1 MQLRFQNRSAASAPE
16 PSASGHPAS
25 GHQQQQHQHQQQEA
39 ARSLRALLVLDHLA
53 RAQHPPT
60 LAQLAQR
67 LDMPKTTLM
76 RLLAAMQRAGFV
88 AATPTEQGYVPGPQA
103 TSLALATLSA
113 SAFTRACRAV
123 LAQLVGT
130 LGETCNLT
138 APDGDRVVYME
149 RVETSEPLRLFF
161 AVGSHVPMHCTAS
174 GKLFLASMSR
184 LERGRVLARLPLTR
198 NTPRT
203 FTDPTKLDE
212 ELERLAARG
221 IGIDNEEFVRGMSAV
236 AVPIRDAEDRVVAAV
251 ACHAPTAR
259 VMLDDL
265 LRAVPVLQRAA
276 QSLHEVLAL
285 HRPGV

>member
-1 MQLRFQNRSAASAPE
+1 MEQNMQRRFQNRNAASDAAAE
-16 PSASGHPAS
+16 GRADDAAG
-25 GHQQQQHQHQQQEA
+25 QQEA

-76 RLLAAMQRAGFV
+76 RLLAAMQRAGYV
-88 AATPTEQGYVPGPQA
+88 AATPTENGFVPGPQA
-103 TSLALATLSA
+103 TSLALATLRA
-113 SAFTRACRAV
+113 CAFTRACRAV
-123 LAQLVGT
+123 LTKLVGT

-174 GKLFLASMSR
+174 GKLFLASMNR
-184 LERGRVLARLPLTR
+184 LERSRVLARLPLTR

-203 FTDPTKLDE
+203 LTDPARLE
-212 ELERLAARG
+212 AELER
-221 IGIDNEEFVRGMSAV
+221 
-236 AVPIRDAEDRVVAAV
+236 
-251 ACHAPTAR
+251 
-259 VMLDDL
+259 
-265 LRAVPVLQRAA
+265 Q
-276 QSLHEVLAL
+276 AL
-285 HRPGV
+285 HRIAAEIGTRVAAEGNPPWHLAAPATLLPALKKALPAAAKRKLAGTTAADLTKLPLAKLEAQFLPNGAMK

>member
-1 MQLRFQNRSAASAPE
+1 MEQNMQLRFQNRSAASGADPDGGG
-16 PSASGHPAS
+16 A
-25 GHQQQQHQHQQQEA
+25 QQEA

-88 AATPTEQGYVPGPQA
+88 AATPTENGFVPGPQA
-103 TSLALATLSA
+103 TSLALATLRA
-113 SAFTRACRAV
+113 CAFTRACRAV
-123 LAQLVGT
+123 LTKLVGA

-149 RVETSEPLRLFF
+149 RVETTEPLRLFF

-184 LERGRVLARLPLTR
+184 LERSRVLARLPLTR

-203 FTDPTKLDE
+203 LTDPARLEAELD
-212 ELERLAARG
+212 RLAARG

-236 AVPIRDAEDRVVAAV
+236 AVPVRDGEDRVVAAV

-265 LRAVPVLQRAA
+265 LRAVPVLQGAA
-276 QSLHEVLAL
+276 QSLHEVLAA
-285 HRPGV
+285 HRPGG

>member
-1 MQLRFQNRSAASAPE
+1 MEQNMDLRFQNRSAASPRTDTEAGE
-16 PSASGHPAS
+16 P
-25 GHQQQQHQHQQQEA
+25 QDA
-39 ARSLRALLVLDHLA
+39 ARSLRALLVLDYLA

-67 LDMPKTTLM
+67 LDMPKSTLM
-76 RLLAAMQRAGFV
+76 RLLASMQRAGFV
-88 AATPTEQGYVPGPQA
+88 AATPTENGYVPGPQA
-103 TSLALATLSA
+103 TALALSTLRA

-123 LAQLVGT
+123 LAQLVGK

-138 APDGDRVVYME
+138 APDGDQVIYME
-149 RVETSEPLRLFF
+149 RVETAEPLRLFF

-174 GKLFLASMSR
+174 GKLFLASMNR

-203 FTDPTKLDE
+203 LTDPGQLEE

-236 AVPIRDAEDRVVAAV
+236 AVPVRDAQDRVVAAV

-259 VMLDDL
+259 LMLDDL
-265 LRAVPVLQRAA
+265 LRAVPVLQGAA
-276 QSLHEVLAL
+276 QSMSAVLAE
-285 HRPGV
+285 HRPGG

>member
-1 MQLRFQNRSAASAPE
+1 MAQNMDLRFQNRSAASPRTDTEAGE
-16 PSASGHPAS
+16 P
-25 GHQQQQHQHQQQEA
+25 QDA
-39 ARSLRALLVLDHLA
+39 ARSLRVLLVLDYLA

-67 LDMPKTTLM
+67 LDMPKSTLM
-76 RLLAAMQRAGFV
+76 RLLASMQRAGFV
-88 AATPTEQGYVPGPQA
+88 AATPTENGYVPGPQA
-103 TSLALATLSA
+103 TALALSTLRA

-123 LAQLVGT
+123 LAQLVGK

-138 APDGDRVVYME
+138 APDGDQVIYME
-149 RVETSEPLRLFF
+149 RVETAEPLRLFF

-174 GKLFLASMSR
+174 GKLFLASMNR

-203 FTDPTKLDE
+203 LTDPARLEDE
-212 ELERLAARG
+212 LGRLATRG

-236 AVPIRDAEDRVVAAV
+236 AVPVRDAQDRVVAAV

-259 VMLDDL
+259 LMLDDL
-265 LRAVPVLQRAA
+265 LRAVPVLQGAA
-276 QSLHEVLAL
+276 QSMSAVLAE
-285 HRPGV
+285 HRPGG

>member
-1 MQLRFQNRSAASAPE
+1 MEQNMDLRFQNRSAASPRTDAEAGE
-16 PSASGHPAS
+16 P
-25 GHQQQQHQHQQQEA
+25 QDA
-39 ARSLRALLVLDHLA
+39 ARSLRALLVLDYLA

-67 LDMPKTTLM
+67 LDMPKSTLM
-76 RLLAAMQRAGFV
+76 RLLASMQRAGFV
-88 AATPTEQGYVPGPQA
+88 AATPTENGYVPGPQA
-103 TSLALATLSA
+103 TTLALSTLRA

-123 LAQLVGT
+123 LAQLVGK

-138 APDGDRVVYME
+138 APDGDQVIYME
-149 RVETSEPLRLFF
+149 RVETAEPLRLFF

-174 GKLFLASMSR
+174 GKLFLASMNR

-203 FTDPTKLDE
+203 LTDPARLED
-212 ELERLAARG
+212 ELERLATRG

-236 AVPIRDAEDRVVAAV
+236 AVPVRDAQDRVMAAV

-259 VMLDDL
+259 LMLDDL
-265 LRAVPVLQRAA
+265 LRAVPVLQGAA
-276 QSLHEVLAL
+276 QSMSAVLAE
-285 HRPGV
+285 HRPGG

>member
-1 MQLRFQNRSAASAPE
+1 MCWTIWP
-16 PSASGHPAS
+16 
-25 GHQQQQHQHQQQEA
+25 
-39 ARSLRALLVLDHLA
+39 
-53 RAQHPPT
+53 AQHPPT

-67 LDMPKTTLM
+67 LAMPKTTLM

-88 AATPTEQGYVPGPQA
+88 AATPVERGYVPGPQA
-103 TSLALATLSA
+103 GALALATLRA
-113 SAFTRACRAV
+113 SAYTRACRAV
-123 LAQLVGT
+123 LAQLAGT

-138 APDGDRVVYME
+138 APDGDRVIYME
-149 RVETSEPLRLFF
+149 RVETAEPLRLIF

-184 LERGRVLARLPLTR
+184 LERARVVARLPLTR

-203 FTDPTKLDE
+203 LTRPEQLEE

-236 AVPIRDAEDRVVAAV
+236 AVPVRDEEDRVVAAV
-251 ACHAPTAR
+251 GHAPTAR

-265 LRAVPVLQRAA
+265 LRAVPVMQRAA
-276 QSLHEVLAL
+276 EAMREVFSQ
-285 HRPGV
+285 RPAAG

>member
-1 MQLRFQNRSAASAPE
+1 MAQNMDLRFQNRSAASARALDADE
-16 PSASGHPAS
+16 PQDAS
-25 GHQQQQHQHQQQEA
+25 
-39 ARSLRALLVLDHLA
+39 RSLRALLVLDYLA

-67 LDMPKTTLM
+67 LDMPKSTLM

-88 AATPTEQGYVPGPQA
+88 AATPTENGFVPGPQA
-103 TSLALATLSA
+103 TALALSTLHA

-123 LAQLVGT
+123 LAQLVGK

-138 APDGDRVVYME
+138 APDGDQVIYME
-149 RVETSEPLRLFF
+149 RVETTEPLRLFF

-203 FTDPTKLDE
+203 LTDPARLED
-212 ELERLAARG
+212 ELERLATRG

-236 AVPIRDAEDRVVAAV
+236 AVPVRDAQDRVVAAV

-259 VMLDDL
+259 LMLDDL
-265 LRAVPVLQRAA
+265 LRAVPVLQGAA
-276 QSLHEVLAL
+276 QSMRAVLAE
-285 HRPGV
+285 HRPGG

>member
-1 MQLRFQNRSAASAPE
+1 MAQNMDLRFQNRSAASARAPDADE
-16 PSASGHPAS
+16 PRDGS
-25 GHQQQQHQHQQQEA
+25 
-39 ARSLRALLVLDHLA
+39 RSLRALLVLDYLA

-67 LDMPKTTLM
+67 LDMPKSTLM

-88 AATPTEQGYVPGPQA
+88 AATPTENGYVPGPQTTA
-103 TSLALATLSA
+103 LALATLRA

-138 APDGDRVVYME
+138 APDGDQVIYME
-149 RVETSEPLRLFF
+149 RVETTEPLRLFF

-174 GKLFLASMSR
+174 GKLFLASMNR

-203 FTDPTKLDE
+203 LTDPARLED

-236 AVPIRDAEDRVVAAV
+236 AVPVRDAQDRVVAAV

-259 VMLDDL
+259 LMLDDL
-265 LRAVPVLQRAA
+265 LRAVPVLQGAA
-276 QSLHEVLAL
+276 QSMSAVLAE
-285 HRPGV
+285 HRPGG

>member
-1 MQLRFQNRSAASAPE
+1 MEHNLDLRFQNRSAASAPGADAGE
-16 PSASGHPAS
+16 P
-25 GHQQQQHQHQQQEA
+25 QEA

-88 AATPTEQGYVPGPQA
+88 AATPTENGYVPGPQSTA
-103 TSLALATLSA
+103 LALATLRA

-123 LAQLVGT
+123 LAQLAGK

-138 APDGDRVVYME
+138 APDGDQVIYME
-149 RVETSEPLRLFF
+149 RVETAEPLRLFF

-174 GKLFLASMSR
+174 GKLFLASMNR

-203 FTDPTKLDE
+203 LTDPARLED

-236 AVPIRDAEDRVVAAV
+236 AVPVRDAQDRVVAAV

-259 VMLDDL
+259 LMLDDL
-265 LRAVPVLQRAA
+265 LRAVPVLQGAA
-276 QSLHEVLAL
+276 QSMRAVLTE
-285 HRPGV
+285 HRPGG

>member
-1 MQLRFQNRSAASAPE
+1 MGLRFQNRSAASRDGADGGIQDGRDE
-16 PSASGHPAS
+16 DAGSRL
-25 GHQQQQHQHQQQEA
+25 EE
-39 ARSLRALLVLDHLA
+39 ARSLRACMCWTIWPGPASAHA
-53 RAQHPPT
+53 GPAGAASGH
-60 LAQLAQR
+60 A
-67 LDMPKTTLM
+67 KTTLM

-88 AATPTEQGYVPGPQA
+88 AATPVERGYVPGPQA
-103 TSLALATLSA
+103 GALALATLRA
-113 SAFTRACRAV
+113 SAYTRACRAV
-123 LAQLVGT
+123 LAQLAGT

-138 APDGDRVVYME
+138 APDGDRVIYME
-149 RVETSEPLRLFF
+149 RVETAEPLRLIF

-184 LERGRVLARLPLTR
+184 LERARVVARLPLTR

-203 FTDPTKLDE
+203 LTRPEQLEE

-236 AVPIRDAEDRVVAAV
+236 AVPVRDEEDRVVAAV

-265 LRAVPVLQRAA
+265 LRAVPVMQRAA
-276 QSLHEVLAL
+276 EAMREVFSQ
-285 HRPGV
+285 RPAAG

>member
-1 MQLRFQNRSAASAPE
+1 MEQNMQLRFQNRSAASE
-16 PSASGHPAS
+16 PAADGRPDDPGA
-25 GHQQQQHQHQQQEA
+25 QQEA

-88 AATPTEQGYVPGPQA
+88 AATPTENGFVTGPQA
-103 TSLALATLSA
+103 TSLALATLRA

-123 LAQLVGT
+123 LTKLVGT

-138 APDGDRVVYME
+138 APDGDQVVYME

-174 GKLFLASMSR
+174 GKLFLASMNR
-184 LERGRVLARLPLTR
+184 LERSRVLARLPLTR

-203 FTDPTKLDE
+203 FTDPARLE
-212 ELERLAARG
+212 AELERLAARG

-236 AVPIRDAEDRVVAAV
+236 AVPVRDGEDRVVAAV

-265 LRAVPVLQRAA
+265 LRAVPVLQGAA
-276 QSLHEVLAL
+276 QSLHEVLAA
-285 HRPGV
+285 HRPGS

>member
-25 GHQQQQHQHQQQEA
+25 GQHQHQQQEA

>member
-1 MQLRFQNRSAASAPE
+1 MEQNMDLRFQNRSAASPRTDAEAGE
-16 PSASGHPAS
+16 P
-25 GHQQQQHQHQQQEA
+25 QDA
-39 ARSLRALLVLDHLA
+39 ARSLRALLVLDYLA

-67 LDMPKTTLM
+67 LDMPKSTLM
-76 RLLAAMQRAGFV
+76 RLLASMQRAGFV
-88 AATPTEQGYVPGPQA
+88 AATPTENGYVPGPQA
-103 TSLALATLSA
+103 TTLALSTLRA

-123 LAQLVGT
+123 LAQLVGK

-138 APDGDRVVYME
+138 APDGDQVIYME
-149 RVETSEPLRLFF
+149 RVETAEPLRLFF

-174 GKLFLASMSR
+174 GKLFLASMNR

-203 FTDPTKLDE
+203 LTDPARLED
-212 ELERLAARG
+212 ELERLATRG

-236 AVPIRDAEDRVVAAV
+236 AVPVRDAQDRVVAAV

-259 VMLDDL
+259 LMLDDL
-265 LRAVPVLQRAA
+265 LRAVPVLQGAA
-276 QSLHEVLAL
+276 QSMSAVLAE
-285 HRPGV
+285 HRPGG

>member
-1 MQLRFQNRSAASAPE
+1 MEQNMDLRFQNRSAASSRTPDAEAGE
-16 PSASGHPAS
+16 P
-25 GHQQQQHQHQQQEA
+25 QDA
-39 ARSLRALLVLDHLA
+39 ARSLRALLVLDYLA

-67 LDMPKTTLM
+67 LDMPKSTLM
-76 RLLAAMQRAGFV
+76 RLLASMQRAGFV
-88 AATPTEQGYVPGPQA
+88 AATPTENGFVPGPQA
-103 TSLALATLSA
+103 TALALATLRA

-123 LAQLVGT
+123 LAQLVGK

-138 APDGDRVVYME
+138 APDGDQVIYME
-149 RVETSEPLRLFF
+149 RVETAEPLRLFF

-174 GKLFLASMSR
+174 GKLFLASMNR

-203 FTDPTKLDE
+203 LTDPARLEDELD
-212 ELERLAARG
+212 RLAARG

-236 AVPIRDAEDRVVAAV
+236 AVPVRDAQDRVVAAV

-259 VMLDDL
+259 LMLDDL
-265 LRAVPVLQRAA
+265 LRAVPVLQGAA
-276 QSLHEVLAL
+276 QSMSAVLAE
-285 HRPGV
+285 HRPGG

>member
-1 MQLRFQNRSAASAPE
+1 MEQNMRLRFQNRSAASAQAPE
-16 PSASGHPAS
+16 NPADDSASH
-25 GHQQQQHQHQQQEA
+25 QQEA
-39 ARSLRALLVLDHLA
+39 SRSLRALVVLDHLA
-53 RAQHPPT
+53 RAQHPAT

-88 AATPTEQGYVPGPQA
+88 AATPTENGYVPGPQA
-103 TSLALATLSA
+103 TSLALATLRA

-123 LAQLVGT
+123 LTKLVGA

-138 APDGDRVVYME
+138 APDGDQVVYME

-174 GKLFLASMSR
+174 GKLFLASMNR
-184 LERGRVLARLPLTR
+184 LERSRVLARLPLTR

-203 FTDPTKLDE
+203 LTDPAKLE
-212 ELERLAARG
+212 AELERLAVRG

-236 AVPIRDAEDRVVAAV
+236 AVPVRDGEDRVVAAV

-265 LRAVPVLQRAA
+265 LRAVPVLQGAA

-285 HRPGV
+285 HRPGG

>member
-1 MQLRFQNRSAASAPE
+1 MEQNMQLRFQNRSAASGVDPDAGG
-16 PSASGHPAS
+16 A
-25 GHQQQQHQHQQQEA
+25 QQEA

-88 AATPTEQGYVPGPQA
+88 AATPTENGFVPGPQA
-103 TSLALATLSA
+103 TSLALATLRA
-113 SAFTRACRAV
+113 CAFTRACRAV
-123 LAQLVGT
+123 LTKLVGA

-149 RVETSEPLRLFF
+149 RVETTEPLRLFF

-184 LERGRVLARLPLTR
+184 LERSRVLARLPLTR

-203 FTDPTKLDE
+203 LTDPARLEAELD
-212 ELERLAARG
+212 RLAARG

-236 AVPIRDAEDRVVAAV
+236 AVPVRDGEDRVVAAV

-265 LRAVPVLQRAA
+265 LRAVPVLQGAA
-276 QSLHEVLAL
+276 QSLHEVLAA
-285 HRPGV
+285 HRPGG